1 VWGKSDFFK
10 ELILPTDENT
20 DGSNP
25 QDAIAYNSGLAYARL
40 DQNEMSIHDYDEAIR
55 LDPQDT
61 RFYINRSVHYATLG
75 QYEKG
80 IQDFDEAIRID
91 PQYVVPTST
100 EVLRTAC

>member
-40 DQNEMSIHDYDEAIR
+40 DQNEMSIQDYDEAIR
-55 LDPQDT
+55 IRPQDA
-61 RFYINRSVHYATLG
+61 SVYYERAVAYGELG
-75 QYEKG
+75 K
-80 IQDFDEAIRID
+80 IVEAGRD
-91 PQYVVPTST
+91 LQRAKDLGYSP
-100 EVLRTAC
+100 